1 MSTGELKDLR
11 SEESAFF
18 MCMCMGVC
26 VCPPRTQHCH
36 SRQRLQRRIQESQP
50 CSNIRL
56 YTQVSCLWHPLRKI
70 QGAGRWTRRG
80 GTMKLW
86 RSLKRSQSQRTM
98 CCWIPL
104 IRNVQ
109 ERPMG
114 GNRKQIH
121 GCLRPAGARGWEAMA
136 GRVQAFFL
144 V

>member
-1 MSTGELKDLR
+1 MFKYTSVHTSILPLTSFKKDTT
-11 SEESAFF
+11 S
-18 MCMCMGVC
+18 
-26 VCPPRTQHCH
+26 RTLNKEGWYHETVA
-36 SRQRLQRRIQESQP
+36 LPE
-50 CSNIRL
+50 
-56 YTQVSCLWHPLRKI
+56 
-70 QGAGRWTRRG
+70 
-80 GTMKLW
+80 
-86 RSLKRSQSQRTM
+86 RSQSQRTM